1 MHAPE
6 SGLGRLFCQVHRVRG
21 LFRVGSWWPEPGRSA
36 APTSVSA
43 RPFEPG
49 YALGMQSV
57 RTEAGKPLRLVH
69 GTSNL
74 HNWDLVVP
82 ALARERTVIAID
94 LPGFG
99 EAHL

>member
-1 MHAPE
+1 M
-6 SGLGRLFCQVHRVRG
+6 RLTKALDRATVVPKICTCQSDQNPPGSSATTYRHDRG
-21 LFRVGSWWPEPGRSA
+21 GP
-36 APTSVSA
+36 
-43 RPFEPG
+43 PFEPE